1 MRRWIIWVVLALVAG
16 ETAVFLWANGDV
28 VSLSRPADE
37 LAADPHF
44 AATAQRVLAAPAVTR
59 RVLER
64 IADVAARR
72 SDSALQLQAIT
83 RIAAVA
89 PGDRHVQLRLA
100 DALRR
105 DGRLDDAA
113 VLYRALLTPPAAPV
127 VGGSE

>member
-1 MRRWIIWVVLALVAG
+1 MRRWGVWVVLALVVGEAG
-16 ETAVFLWANGDV
+16 VFLWKNGDV
-28 VSLSRPADE
+28 VSLNRPADT

-44 AATAQRVLAAPAVTR
+44 TATAHRVLAQPEVTR

-105 DGRLDDAA
+105 DGRLDAAA
-113 VLYRALLTPPAAPV
+113 VLYRSLLTPPGA
-127 VGGSE
+127 GGSQ

>member
-1 MRRWIIWVVLALVAG
+1 MRRWVGWVVLALVAG
-16 ETAVFLWANGDV
+16 ETGVFLWRNSDV
-28 VSLSRPADE
+28 VSLSRPADA
-37 LAADPHF
+37 LAADPRF
-44 AATAQRVLAAPAVTR
+44 AETAHRVLAQPHATR

-105 DGRLDDAA
+105 DGRLDEAA
-113 VLYRALLTPPAAPV
+113 DLYRALLTPPDVPGAGV
-127 VGGSE
+127 SQ

>member
-1 MRRWIIWVVLALVAG
+1 MRRWLVWVLLALVAG
-16 ETAVFLWANGDV
+16 EAGVFLWKHGDV
-28 VSLSRPADE
+28 VSLSRPADA
-37 LAADPHF
+37 LAADPRF
-44 AATAQRVLAAPAVTR
+44 AETAHRVLAQPDVTR

-100 DALRR
+100 EALRR

-113 VLYRALLTPPAAPV
+113 VVYRALLTPPGVPGA
-127 VGGSE
+127 GGSQ